1 MRVFRDGFL
10 AFNRIKKDYLGFVYS
25 DDILCDVFQLK
36 FWSDE
41 EMFNCVMSGA
51 ERKRERSEERR

>member
-1 MRVFRDGFL
+1 MKETLLKINFSERKSFLGYLTICDVVF
-10 AFNRIKKDYLGFVYS
+10 
-25 DDILCDVFQLK
+25 DVFQLK

-41 EMFNCVMSGA
+41 DCVMSGA